1 MLLTWLVAF
10 REWRWL
16 LGYSTARSD
25 NFTFWSLANFT
36 YYPQLLIITRINL
49 LAVILMIVGGVIWVR
64 QRKFRLSLLPLLVAF
79 ILSLVMLTVVL
90 YKIPRFGMI
99 LFPPIWI
106 GAAVAAS
113 DIFDLLQRR
122 PVRAVYLSL
131 LLITLVAAVFYNSYS
146 LQFRMQDAYEN
157 SSTAV
162 DQAFGYIAEALD
174 LKDQSDRR
182 IILEGRT
189 DRSSSLALRFYLVTH
204 CPVAAGCQISV
215 LDERDLNYGYPRLD
229 IPIAERRNRKRLADA
244 SADSLVAFTDE
255 AEVAYPGWTLAS
267 ESGFWLDTGKP
278 APEWMRVLIFRHAPS
293 LSASDPHAAQL
304 WRP

>member
-1 MLLTWLVAF
+1 MIA
-10 REWRWL
+10 
-16 LGYSTARSD
+16 G
-25 NFTFWSLANFT
+25 
-36 YYPQLLIITRINL
+36 
-49 LAVILMIVGGVIWVR
+49 AVIWIR
-64 QRKFRLSLLPLLVAF
+64 QRKFRLSLLPLLTAF

-99 LFPPIWI
+99 LFPPLWI

-113 DIFDLLQRR
+113 DIYDLLQRSS
-122 PVRAVYLSL
+122 VRAVYGSL
-131 LLITLVAAVFYNSYS
+131 LFVALLAAAMLAAVFYNSYT

-162 DQAFGYIAEALD
+162 HQAFGFIAEALH
-174 LKDQSDRR
+174 LADQPDRR

-189 DRSSSLALRFYLVTH
+189 DRWSSLALRFYLATH

-255 AEVAYPGWTLAS
+255 PEVNYPGWTLAA
-267 ESGFWLDTGKP
+267 ENGFWLDTGKP
-278 APEWMRVLIFRHAPS
+278 SPEWMRLLVFKHEPS
-293 LSASDPHAAQL
+293 LSHSDPHAVQL